1 MDFTL
6 IADDGKR
13 RITISHE
20 ELDYLPDVM
29 EVLLNFLQACGYTYV
44 KQLGVVQDD
53 NTERWTE

>member
-44 KQLGVVQDD
+44 KQLGVVQEDS
-53 NTERWTE
+53 TERWTE

>member
-13 RITISHE
+13 RITIAHD

-44 KQLGVVQDD
+44 SKLGVVQSDS
-53 NTERWTE
+53 TEH